1 MDTQTLLKEAL
12 TDELGLLYTNVTQL
26 TAVKSLP
33 EDDLQLLRGLVSVL
47 QFAAQ
52 QMTQQQAAGGKL
64 AADVTALREKVA
76 QLQQENAAY
85 QKQLQWIQDRIA
97 LSRSATGKMQRK
109 ATLKQTLDIAMG
121 ITQANSA
128 SIFLLNDAKVVTEC
142 ILTRSGTTERERQTL
157 VGQVLEKGL
166 AGWVVEHRQVETIAD
181 TSLDDRWIS
190 LPNQPYKVRSALC
203 APLLS
208 DSRILGVI
216 TLTHPERNH
225 F

>member
-97 LSRSATGKMQRK
+97 L
-109 ATLKQTLDIAMG
+109 
-121 ITQANSA
+121 
-128 SIFLLNDAKVVTEC
+128 
-142 ILTRSGTTERERQTL
+142 
-157 VGQVLEKGL
+157 
-166 AGWVVEHRQVETIAD
+166 
-181 TSLDDRWIS
+181 
-190 LPNQPYKVRSALC
+190 
-203 APLLS
+203 
-208 DSRILGVI
+208 
-216 TLTHPERNH
+216 
-225 F
+225 